1 MAKKKTNPAITLS
14 DLRAAL
20 LHDTRR
26 LHTKEIDKITR
37 AKQQALLN
45 LVMEFGTA
53 KTIKMFDRFEA
64 QREDYE

>member
-1 MAKKKTNPAITLS
+1 MAKRKTKLAITLS

-26 LHTKEIDKITR
+26 LHAKEIDKITR
-37 AKQQALLN
+37 AKATALAN
-45 LVMEFGTA
+45 LSMEFGST

-64 QREDYE
+64 EEEIA